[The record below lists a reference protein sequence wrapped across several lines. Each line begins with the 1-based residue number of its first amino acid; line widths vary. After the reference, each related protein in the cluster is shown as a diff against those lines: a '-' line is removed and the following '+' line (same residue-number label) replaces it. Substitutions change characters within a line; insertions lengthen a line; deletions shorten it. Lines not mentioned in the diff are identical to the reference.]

1 MTEAQVEEVAGGT
14 SVSEA
19 AGRAKACEM
28 IGCSIFI
35 LMKISEGVEQGRNC
49 DSMALV

>member
-19 AGRAKACEM
+19 AGRVKACEM
-28 IGCSIFI
+28 IFNF
-35 LMKISEGVEQGRNC
+35 LF
-49 DSMALV
+49 L